1 MVHYFTK
8 LGAGEYYLEELEET
22 ICAKEVKKLAMYA
35 SMCQNMNGITPSN
48 GSVKPEYNEST
59 NLGKET
65 SSTDKSDNEK
75 MNKTPNDPFSVRIS
89 TILHYQFF

>member
-1 MVHYFTK
+1 
-8 LGAGEYYLEELEET
+8 
-22 ICAKEVKKLAMYA
+22 MYA

-48 GSVKPEYNEST
+48 GSVKPDYNETT

-75 MNKTPNDPFSVRIS
+75 MNKTPNDPFSVRAS
-89 TILHYQFF
+89 TILHYQFFRLTVHIK